1 MEINDNI
8 KKKFNNFYQNE
19 KVEFVTKK
27 NLSIAIRRYVSRYL
41 SGKRG
46 ENEINERNN
55 LKYYLSKQELWDE
68 IGIIYNDKF
77 DIELNLLFD
86 EDGSPSMVCVGQAT
100 KLYEF
105 LGGDK
110 SLLNEYYNKIEEF
123 KKKENEKD
131 ILNNPQNM
139 IELKELPPEEEK
151 QDNEFLNDNN
161 NIDDEDDENN
171 EYNNDDDGFDY

>member
-1 MEINDNI
+1 M
-8 KKKFNNFYQNE
+8 
-19 KVEFVTKK
+19 
-27 NLSIAIRRYVSRYL
+27 SIAIRRYVSRYL